1 MKPTS
6 RSTFHRRIAQFIVLL
21 SAALTQVA
29 SQTVSAADQKAESK
43 PAKLEPADRE
53 YLEANY
59 TKFEFKIPMRD
70 GVRLFTAV
78 YAPKDES
85 ESYPILI
92 QRTPCGIRPYGV
104 DNFPD
109 PGGQMAHYGR
119 EKFIFTL
126 RILQPTP

>member
-6 RSTFHRRIAQFIVLL
+6 RSTFHRRIAQLIVLL

-92 QRTPCGIRPYGV
+92 QRTPYGIRPYGV